1 MVDFNDSISFV
12 ENFSIVLNVTIQQKY
27 TISYISDPGLVAVAF
42 YIVSLVTVETLGN
55 FLLICMI
62 LYEKYG
68 MDPQKRTVT
77 NQLLSSI
84 CWCVIFHNIFSMPF
98 AMIARIFGP
107 TSKFRIKL

>member
-1 MVDFNDSISFV
+1 M

-27 TISYISDPGLVAVAF
+27 TISYISDPGLVAVVF

-68 MDPQKRTVT
+68 MDAQKRTIA
-77 NQLLSSI
+77 NQLLTRMLIVQI
-84 CWCVIFHNIFSMPF
+84 CCNIFIMPLTAFF
-98 AMIARIFGP
+98 AIFGLE
-107 TSKFRIKL
+107 SK

>member
-1 MVDFNDSISFV
+1 M

-27 TISYISDPGLVAVAF
+27 TISYISDPGLVAVVF

-68 MDPQKRTVT
+68 MDPQKRTLT
-77 NQLLSSI
+77 NQLLSKM
-84 CWCVIFHNIFSMPF
+84 VIIQILCNIFMMPLY
-98 AMIARIFGP
+98 AAYHIFDLK
-107 TSKFRIKL
+107 SKFF